1 LVVVLN
7 SLLLVITELEPVER
21 NSASQRLQLESILDL
36 EVHNGPHEYVVFLQL
51 DGRYWLETS

>member
-1 LVVVLN
+1 VVLN

-36 EVHNGPHEYVVFLQL
+36 EVHNGPPEYVVFLQL